1 MFTEYMDALGLVFEF
16 KTIFA
21 IACGTAL
28 GLLMGALPGLTAAMA
43 IALLLPLTFGMPPVM
58 GIGMLL
64 GILCGAISG
73 GSIPAALLNIPG
85 TPSSVATTLDAFPM
99 TRNGEA
105 GRALGIAIVS
115 SFIGGIFSAFVLS
128 LLAPPIAGFALQFGP
143 AEYFTLSIFGLVI
156 ITSIAKTLVKGLI
169 AGLIGLWLAMVGAD
183 PIEGVQRFT
192 FGQTSLMAGINLL
205 PALIGLFAVSQ
216 VIEDAVEYLKKGETR
231 TGQLLTDKARP
242 RWLEVLKSWRILL
255 ASSSIGVV
263 VGAIPGAGGSIA
275 SFLAYDQAKK
285 MSKTPEKFGTGHPE
299 GIIASESTN
308 NALTGGSL
316 IPMLTLG
323 IPGEAA
329 TAVLLGGL
337 MIQGIQPGPT
347 LFAEQGAIIY
357 GLFIAFFIANVF
369 MLLFQ
374 WLGIGLFV
382 KVLSM
387 PRKLLMALILVFC
400 VLGVYAVDND
410 IFNIYLMIGF
420 GVLGYFL
427 NRYGFGTA
435 PVILGLILGPIAEA
449 NLRRALLLSEGSW
462 MTFLERPISLVF
474 LLLASI
480 CVVYSLNHKY
490 KNRVRL

>member
-1 MFTEYMDALGLVFEF
+1 
-16 KTIFA
+16 
-21 IACGTAL
+21 
-28 GLLMGALPGLTAAMA
+28 
-43 IALLLPLTFGMPPVM
+43 
-58 GIGMLL
+58 
-64 GILCGAISG
+64 
-73 GSIPAALLNIPG
+73 
-85 TPSSVATTLDAFPM
+85 
-99 TRNGEA
+99 
-105 GRALGIAIVS
+105 
-115 SFIGGIFSAFVLS
+115 
-128 LLAPPIAGFALQFGP
+128 
-143 AEYFTLSIFGLVI
+143 VI

-169 AGLIGLWLAMVGAD
+169 AGLIGLLLAMVGAD

-192 FGQTSLMAGINLL
+192 FGQPSLMSGINLL

-216 VIEDAVEYLKKGETR
+216 VIEDAIAYLKKGQVR
-231 TGQLLTDKARP
+231 LKKHLSDRAIP
-242 RWLEVLKSWRILL
+242 RWREVFRSWKILL
-255 ASSSIGVV
+255 SSSCIGVV

-299 GIIASESTN
+299 GIVATESTN

-347 LFAEQGAIIY
+347 LFAEQGPIIY
-357 GLFIAFFIANVF
+357 GLFIAFLIANIF

-374 WLGIGLFV
+374 WLGIGVFV
-382 KVLSM
+382 KVLNM
-387 PRKLLMALILVFC
+387 PKKLLMALILVFC

-427 NRYGFGTA
+427 NRFGFGTA

-462 MTFLERPISLVF
+462 FTFLERPISLAF
-474 LLLASI
+474 LVLAGI
-480 CVVYSLNHKY
+480 CVVYSLSHKY
-490 KNRVRL
+490 KNRVIS